1 MPGLAVNIDHI
12 AALREIR
19 GADYPD
25 PLAAAVLAE
34 LAGADG
40 IAVSLREDRRHI
52 QDRDI
57 RLLRS
62 VIQSKLLLEMA
73 SSNEM
78 VGIALDIQPDLVVL
92 VPEKREEFTT
102 EGGLDLIIH
111 KESVAET
118 IGTLQNSGIQVGV
131 IIDPDPDQ
139 IKVAHQIN
147 ANAVAI
153 NTGIFCDPKTTKS
166 RDLAFSNIVDAV
178 KLAHKLKISV
188 HVGHGLC
195 YKTIK
200 DFKGLYEIETFC
212 IGYSI
217 VSKAVL
223 VGMDRAVRDMMAL
236 IKEL

>member
-12 AALREIR
+12 ATLREIR
-19 GADYPD
+19 GTGYPD
-25 PLAAAVLAE
+25 PVAAAVLAE

-40 IAVSLREDRRHI
+40 IAVNLREDRRHI

-78 VGIALDIQPDLVVL
+78 VGIALDIQPDLVIL
-92 VPEKREEFTT
+92 LPERREEFTT

-118 IGTLQNSGIQVGV
+118 IGTLQNSGIQVV
-131 IIDPDPDQ
+131 AFIDPDPDQ

-147 ANAVAI
+147 SNAVGI
-153 NTGIFCDPKTTKS
+153 NTKTFCDSKTTKS
-166 RDLAFSNIVDAV
+166 RDQAFSSIVDAV

-188 HVGHGLC
+188 HAGHGLG

-223 VGMDRAVRDMMAL
+223 VGMDRAVRDMVAL